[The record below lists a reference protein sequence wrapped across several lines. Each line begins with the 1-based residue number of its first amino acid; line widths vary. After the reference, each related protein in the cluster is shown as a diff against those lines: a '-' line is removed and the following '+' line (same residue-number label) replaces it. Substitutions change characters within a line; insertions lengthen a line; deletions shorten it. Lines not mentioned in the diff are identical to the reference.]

1 VSEQAAEGG
10 ERAGGPGGESA
21 AAGSVAEEATRLFE
35 AVQDWVRR
43 TTDDPG
49 PRIAT
54 GSPECTVCPLCQGLA
69 LLRSARPE
77 TFAHLAEAMAAL
89 AAAGRDLLESHAG
102 HGDPHRR
109 SGRPDVERI
118 DVL

>member
-1 VSEQAAEGG
+1 MSEQHAET
-10 ERAGGPGGESA
+10 
-21 AAGSVAEEATRLFE
+21 GSVGEEAARLFE

-43 TTDDPG
+43 TTDDPS

-54 GSPECTVCPLCQGLA
+54 GSAECTVCPVCQALA

-77 TFAHLAEAMAAL
+77 TFAHLAEAMTAL
-89 AAAGRDLLESHAG
+89 VAAGRDLLESHAG
-102 HGDPHRR
+102 HGEARR
-109 SGRPDVERI
+109 RPGRPDVERI